1 MSRRPPLS
9 RYWNEAEAQ
18 GRGYLRP
25 STGERVPGVTS
36 ITGLVDKDLAQ
47 WGSDMAVKWMV
58 ENWYTWNPGARS
70 DEKAFNGARY
80 RWREFRN
87 ERGNVGTGVHN
98 YIEDV
103 ILGAGPFVDDLDTE
117 QQKIVFQW
125 EDMCF
130 TTGMDFWGT
139 ERQVWGDGYGGT
151 LDAYATLNGKRV
163 LVDWKT
169 SKSVHW
175 EYYMQLAALKN
186 AQFQFTQVEDPGAG
200 IEQSRAYPA
209 ELKNAEG
216 VIEETWWVEE
226 PLPELDG
233 AIIVHLAADDWA
245 IHELDN
251 EPLHMARFNAYKA
264 AWWAEK
270 ALKDVLHSQGKKL
283 DRPVTW
289 TDPKKK

>member
-1 MSRRPPLS
+1 VSRRPPLS
-9 RYWNEAEAQ
+9 RYWNDAEAQ

-47 WGSDMAVKWMV
+47 WGSDQAVRWMV
-58 ENWYTWNPGARS
+58 DNWYTWNPGGKS

-87 ERGNVGTGVHN
+87 ERGAVGTGVHN

-139 ERQVWGDGYGGT
+139 ERQVWGDGYAGT

-175 EYYMQLAALKN
+175 EYYMQLAALLN
-186 AQFQFTQVEDPGAG
+186 ADFQFTQVEAGTSGAH
-200 IEQSRAYPA
+200 SA
-209 ELKNAEG
+209 ELKDGDGNVET
-216 VIEETWWVEE
+216 TWWVEE

-233 AIIVHLAADDWA
+233 AIIVHLTADDWA

-251 EPLHMARFNAYKA
+251 EELHMARFNAYKA